1 MRRTLQQTIITA
13 YIVLVMLAIF
23 SGQVLAQAA
32 QQQYQTCI
40 ACHGDKGQ
48 GSKALKAPALAGQQ
62 AWYLNKQL
70 TDFYEGTRGSHDDDK
85 NGKLMLPFA
94 SSLADPD
101 LRQSMADYLATMPA
115 TTPENTVSGDMK
127 NGYRYYQAK
136 CGACHGGKAEGN
148 KVFNAPNLAVLDSEY
163 LLLQMANFKNG
174 VRGYKAE
181 DKLGRQ
187 MAMMARTVSEKELN
201 DIVFFISEQDK

>member
-1 MRRTLQQTIITA
+1 MRRTLQQTIITV
-13 YIVLVMLAIF
+13 YIALVMLAFF

-48 GSKALKAPALAGQQ
+48 GNEPLKAPALAGQH

-70 TDFYEGTRGSHDDDK
+70 TDFFEGARGSHEDDA

-94 SSLADPD
+94 SSLATPA
-101 LRQSMADYLATMPA
+101 LRQSMADYLSSMPVVSA
-115 TTPENTVSGDMK
+115 DNNVSGDMK

-148 KVFNAPNLAVLDSEY
+148 KVFNAPNLAILDSEY
-163 LLLQMANFKNG
+163 LMLQMVNFKNG

-187 MAMMARTVSEKELN
+187 MAMMARTVSDKELN